1 MELDV
6 HMIVSTCRSLKEE
19 NKVVLK
25 SLKIKLPACQPAS
38 VEVHEKRG

>member
-1 MELDV
+1 MVV

-25 SLKIKLPACQPAS
+25 SLKKKTANFTAS
-38 VEVHEKRG
+38 INEFSRNNE

>member
-25 SLKIKLPACQPAS
+25 SLKIKLPACLPAS
-38 VEVHEKRG
+38 VDFHEKNG